1 MVIPILKLYYGK
13 IRNRIL
19 HAVIDR
25 NGRDGS
31 PLKKKKTHNFY
42 SKLSYTF

>member
-19 HAVIDR
+19 HAVI
-25 NGRDGS
+25 GMEEMG
-31 PLKKKKTHNFY
+31 L
-42 SKLSYTF
+42 L